1 MEKIMIDFK
10 GLGHINIVV
19 DDMTAAID
27 FYKNLFGAI
36 PRQFFPHFK
45 NKGFAKSAGFIDN
58 PEQVDVSMAFLEI
71 PGARVFIELM
81 EYHSPIGIKRVE
93 IKEVNDIGGIG
104 HICLRVQNIDSV
116 FEHIKNSPDVR
127 LINSSPLYKPYKI
140 DEITRDEFMFF
151 NEEDEKNSVLKQETC
166 EIMGKIR
173 YFYFID
179 KYNIQWEFEEGH
191 DDIGTD

>member
-1 MEKIMIDFK
+1 MINFK

-19 DDMTAAID
+19 DDVMAAID

-36 PRQFFPHFK
+36 PRQLFSHFK

-58 PEQVDVSMAFLEI
+58 PEQVDVSIAFLEI
-71 PGARVFIELM
+71 PGAKVFIELM
-81 EYHSPIGIKRVE
+81 EYHSPIGTKRIE

-104 HICLRVQNIDSV
+104 HICLRVKNIDSV

-140 DEITRDEFMFF
+140 DEITSDEFIFF
-151 NEEDEKNSVLKQETC
+151 NEEDEKNSVLKQETG
-166 EIMGKIR
+166 EIIGKIR